1 MPTSTTKI
9 ITNSSLDRYG
19 RRGIVVNFFFI
30 ILSLPVLMSSA
41 GTVYWVNG
49 WIYFILV
56 LTYEIAY
63 ILILMKI
70 NPGLLNERGKFI
82 KEGTKFFDKIYAA
95 SYLPLSYLILVIAG
109 LDAVRYHWSTMPVWL
124 TFLGLI
130 TILFAFY
137 VSLKAISVNSY
148 FECTVLIQ
156 KNQKVC
162 QSGPYSVVRHPGY
175 AAGIISIIS
184 TSLILGSWWS
194 LIPSTLIA
202 IILVIRTALEDR
214 TLQNELAGYKE
225 YTKTT
230 RYRLFP
236 LIW

>member
-1 MPTSTTKI
+1 
-9 ITNSSLDRYG
+9 
-19 RRGIVVNFFFI
+19 
-30 ILSLPVLMSSA
+30 MSSA

-156 KNQKVC
+156 KKPESLPIWPLQCGSSSRICCGNYFHYIHIPDSWFMVESYTQYFN
-162 QSGPYSVVRHPGY
+162 SHYIGYPYSIRGSHP
-175 AAGIISIIS
+175 
-184 TSLILGSWWS
+184 
-194 LIPSTLIA
+194 
-202 IILVIRTALEDR
+202 
-214 TLQNELAGYKE
+214 
-225 YTKTT
+225 TK
-230 RYRLFP
+230 
-236 LIW
+236 